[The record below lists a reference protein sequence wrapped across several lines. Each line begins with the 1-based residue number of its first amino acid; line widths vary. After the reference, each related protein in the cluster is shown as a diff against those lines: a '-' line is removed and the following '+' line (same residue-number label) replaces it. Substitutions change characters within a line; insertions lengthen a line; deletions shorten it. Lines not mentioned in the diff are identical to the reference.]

1 MLKIKELR
9 DLNQEELAQKEKNL
23 KKELFELNFQKK
35 YGKVEKPGQFR
46 LLRRDIARIQTI
58 LREKETTKNT

>member
-1 MLKIKELR
+1 MKTKELR
-9 DLNQEELAQKEKNL
+9 DLSEEELAQKEKVF

-46 LLRRDIARIQTI
+46 SLRRDIARIQTI
-58 LREKETTKNT
+58 LRERSTPKNT